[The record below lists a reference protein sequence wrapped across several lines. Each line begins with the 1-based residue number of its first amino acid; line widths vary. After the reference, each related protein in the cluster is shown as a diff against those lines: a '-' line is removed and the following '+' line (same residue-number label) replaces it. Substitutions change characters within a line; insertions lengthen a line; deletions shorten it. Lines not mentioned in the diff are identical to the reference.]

1 MENEAEV
8 FLNSVPLFA
17 GLTRE
22 EKTQVVQALQEE
34 AYQQGDWVI
43 RQVRLSRRSSSVFAA
58 PGGSGACALGLGRP
72 VGVQRKVWE
81 HDTR

>member
-1 MENEAEV
+1 MRLEVCCRYHVREVVVENEAEV

-34 AYQQGDWVI
+34 SYQQGDWVI
-43 RQVRLSRRSSSVFAA
+43 RQVSLLAA
-58 PGGSGACALGLGRP
+58 ELL
-72 VGVQRKVWE
+72 
-81 HDTR
+81 

>member
-34 AYQQGDWVI
+34 SYQQGDWVI
-43 RQVRLSRRSSSVFAA
+43 RQVFFSTC
-58 PGGSGACALGLGRP
+58 CAQVQHVSARVMATGLGLGGTRP
-72 VGVQRKVWE
+72 AR
-81 HDTR
+81 